1 MTGGKRS
8 EAMARHAAA
17 TCIMIF
23 VLLGMVRPMSADD
36 AAAGLQ
42 SMQAFL
48 RETPGCIEFT
58 DQCSICR
65 LVEGQAMC
73 SIPSTT
79 CIKKD
84 YVCTRQSE
92 E

>member
-1 MTGGKRS
+1 MVVRS
-8 EAMARHAAA
+8 TAAT

-23 VLLGMVRPMSADD
+23 ALLGVARPVWAYD
-36 AAAGLQ
+36 AAATMQ

-48 RETPGCIEFT
+48 REMPDCAEFT

-84 YVCTRQSE
+84 YICTRQSE